1 MTRLERRSVLKG
13 AAAVGLVGFGSA
25 VTGCSSADQAVPPPA
40 GGEGDDAAPTPD
52 TTANSDTGAGD
63 TGAGDPGDGDPGD
76 GVTGL
81 VAASEVA
88 VGGGVVLRQQELV
101 VTQPT
106 EGAFKASRRTAPTRR
121 ASSTA
126 SRTT

>member
-63 TGAGDPGDGDPGD
+63 TGAGDPGA

>member
-63 TGAGDPGDGDPGD
+63 PGD